1 MGTVHTLSRILET
14 FRHPYAHMATMAM
27 EISSPPTNPLSPS
40 KRRHS
45 PNMSI
50 DLSDLPPLSQ
60 PTPPSN
66 TLLITNLQA
75 LEIFTASN
83 LESIQR
89 AINEHAPIHSFAP
102 LKSFRRIVCSFF
114 SIDDAINIRRVLDA
128 ETKIEMEDQHLQAPE
143 SSKLFFISPPPSPP
157 MGWEMRNED
166 PPNKEVHAEDLAVA
180 LSKLEA
186 KPNATVEQKPEVE
199 STQERPITTRQ
210 RSGTG
215 TLVYHPDDHGDSP
228 DLPAIAVE
236 DTSDSLQPQDGDVSP
251 MEGMEK
257 KMIHTARPPV
267 ELMEQ

>member
-1 MGTVHTLSRILET
+1 MGTVHGERKTLESL
-14 FRHPYAHMATMAM
+14 RHLYNHMTTMAM
-27 EISSPPTNPLSPS
+27 EISTPPTNPHSPS

-75 LEIFTASN
+75 LEIFTA
-83 LESIQR
+83 
-89 AINEHAPIHSFAP
+89 
-102 LKSFRRIVCSFF
+102 
-114 SIDDAINIRRVLDA
+114 
-128 ETKIEMEDQHLQAPE
+128 
-143 SSKLFFISPPPSPP
+143 
-157 MGWEMRNED
+157 
-166 PPNKEVHAEDLAVA
+166 
-180 LSKLEA
+180 
-186 KPNATVEQKPEVE
+186 KPNAPVEQRIETE

-236 DTSDSLQPQDGDVSP
+236 DTSDSLQPQDGDISP
-251 MEGMEK
+251 MEGMER

>member
-1 MGTVHTLSRILET
+1 MGTLSKILET
-14 FRHPYAHMATMAM
+14 FRHLYAHMATMAM
-27 EISSPPTNPLSPS
+27 EIASPPTNPLSPS

-89 AINEHAPIHSFAP
+89 AINEHAP
-102 LKSFRRIVCSFF
+102 
-114 SIDDAINIRRVLDA
+114 
-128 ETKIEMEDQHLQAPE
+128 E

-186 KPNATVEQKPEVE
+186 KPNAPVEQKLEVE
-199 STQERPITTRQ
+199 STQDRPITTRQ

-236 DTSDSLQPQDGDVSP
+236 DTSDSLQPQDGDISP